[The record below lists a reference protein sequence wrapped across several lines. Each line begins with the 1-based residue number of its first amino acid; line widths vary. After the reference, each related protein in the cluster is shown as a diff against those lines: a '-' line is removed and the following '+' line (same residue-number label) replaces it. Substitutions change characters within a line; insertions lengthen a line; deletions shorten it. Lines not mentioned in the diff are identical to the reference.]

1 MQKLRPRRHSYL
13 SSIRQHIVEGE
24 SDTLPLLATLLD
36 QWQRT
41 RLSIQETQVRSLGQE
56 DFLEKEMATHASV
69 PAWKIPWAEELG
81 RLQSTV
87 SQRVGHD
94 LVIKQPSH
102 LTSTHVSYQDRQG
115 GDTWDLTSPTSIS

>member
-24 SDTLPLLATLLD
+24 SDTLPLLD

-41 RLSIQETQVRSLGQE
+41 RLPIQETQVRSLGQE
-56 DFLEKEMATHASV
+56 DSLEKEMATHASV

-87 SQRVGHD
+87 SQ
-94 LVIKQPSH
+94 S
-102 LTSTHVSYQDRQG
+102 
-115 GDTWDLTSPTSIS
+115 WA